1 MSESHRKRANEPQRA
16 ADAESNAGGPIE
28 IGGHRVSRLL
38 HDLTLARPEAEELSH
53 GPVTIVVD
61 PGLVLTAGD
70 GEDGTYPSSVLRIWI
85 DVAVDDDGLNFREEL
100 GTHILASLKNL
111 GPQEATLIT
120 EPVTAPE
127 GEPKTS
133 TPAT

>member
-1 MSESHRKRANEPQRA
+1 MSESHREHANEPQPA
-16 ADAESNAGGPIE
+16 TSAESNAGGPIE

-53 GPVTIVVD
+53 GPVTVVVD

-70 GEDGTYPSSVLRIWI
+70 GEDGTYPSSILRIWI

-100 GTHILASLKNL
+100 GTHILTSLKNL

-120 EPVTAPE
+120 EPVTVPE
-127 GEPKTS
+127 DESKTS